1 MTKKIVKINEM
12 QLRNLVAETI
22 ERIAEDTKAQRKKD
36 PMNQW
41 FKDADKLSRLRDMS
55 NPTYDAERQKNI
67 DKALKESG
75 DTRRGSYMKG
85 RTIGRKMAK
94 GDTSTVG
101 KDNLGNYPEMGE
113 LGMKDQY
120 GYEMAAKN
128 SGLFGNPFKADERLQ
143 DIKDRYERL
152 KHDDKFFGDWD
163 KHING
168 QLNEA
173 QLCKM
178 ISESIKNLL
187 SEYWD
192 EDGDWDKAINSNEGV
207 FNVYTNDYSNNAP
220 VFVGVVVGGN
230 EVHYKVPEEMKPM
243 LKDLGTKQGR
253 TAFLNAITNG
263 NVPSCNI
270 DVLNLKGRG
279 YKSRAFNANAF

>member
-143 DIKDRYERL
+143 DIQDRYERL

-173 QLCKM
+173 QLRKM
-178 ISESIKNLL
+178 IAESIKKVLKEE
-187 SEYWD
+187 SEPITIGSP
-192 EDGDWDKAINSNEGV
+192 EDGRGCHVTIAGDSLGPYAE
-207 FNVYTNDYSNNAP
+207 FNVYGVGTDAQAAVDAAVDYLEKNGETGYFWDNEEAAQEYP
-220 VFVGVVVGGN
+220 DDFVTAGN
-230 EVHYKVPEEMKPM
+230 CGHLLRV
-243 LKDLGTKQGR
+243 DLFHVEQM
-253 TAFLNAITNG
+253 
-263 NVPSCNI
+263 
-270 DVLNLKGRG
+270 
-279 YKSRAFNANAF
+279 

>member
-22 ERIAEDTKAQRKKD
+22 ERIAEDTKAQRKKG

-143 DIKDRYERL
+143 DIQDRYERL

-173 QLCKM
+173 QLRDMIAESVKKVLKEGTNTFWYHDEEYPEFDGKNYELMEQLNSLIRTIIITIEQFDEKIPDDFTYWNVLLTGPEWRNLCK
-178 ISESIKNLL
+178 S
-187 SEYWD
+187 
-192 EDGDWDKAINSNEGV
+192 
-207 FNVYTNDYSNNAP
+207 
-220 VFVGVVVGGN
+220 
-230 EVHYKVPEEMKPM
+230 
-243 LKDLGTKQGR
+243 
-253 TAFLNAITNG
+253 LNAW
-263 NVPSCNI
+263 VEY
-270 DVLNLKGRG
+270 LKPLAVKYGWEP
-279 YKSRAFNANAF
+279 AELLPIFT